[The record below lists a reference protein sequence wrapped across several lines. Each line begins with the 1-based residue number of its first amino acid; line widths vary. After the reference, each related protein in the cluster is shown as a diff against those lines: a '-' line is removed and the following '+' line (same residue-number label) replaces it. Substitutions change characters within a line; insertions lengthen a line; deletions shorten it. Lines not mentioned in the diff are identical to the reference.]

1 MNPIGL
7 HALGGQR
14 RLAGTIPINRIQV
27 LLDEGPVD
35 ARPQL
40 RQRMVEVDDLI
51 QTRPQPLCLTAVA
64 SFARPHGQ
72 DPPGSVSAAAD
83 HGRSRRSNFAGKL
96 RVKDK
101 FLANTLTCRSQDPA
115 VYQGFLGSSQA
126 TT

>member
-7 HALGGQR
+7 HALGGHR

-51 QTRPQPLCLTAVA
+51 QTRPQPLCLTARGYA
-64 SFARPHGQ
+64 
-72 DPPGSVSAAAD
+72 
-83 HGRSRRSNFAGKL
+83 
-96 RVKDK
+96 
-101 FLANTLTCRSQDPA
+101 
-115 VYQGFLGSSQA
+115 
-126 TT
+126 